1 MPLINTILLPLAR
14 SIADNPLGPLAI
26 SPSVGKHQ
34 DVSVD
39 FFNGAVVI
47 LILVIAI
54 VVIIVAAS
62 FWASDDEERNKRQ
75 RNYARVDDLYF
86 PVHAIVITT
95 ELLNEI
101 KSHLSSSP
109 AQLEQFLD
117 TFITTDI
124 RMTSLSLGGC
134 AVKSERPLEKGELLV
149 LRMSELPDYPT
160 DQESIVYRVAW
171 VREPK
176 NPDKDARYSAGLQ
189 VVEIFGSSKDE
200 YLKKYMGY
208 LLDEP
213 AG

>member
-1 MPLINTILLPLAR
+1 MITVNTILLPLVR
-14 SIADNPLGPLAI
+14 SVADNPLAPLAI
-26 SPSVGKHQ
+26 NPSVGKHQ

-39 FFNGAVVI
+39 FWSGSAII

-54 VVIIVAAS
+54 VIIIVAAS
-62 FWASDDEERNKRQ
+62 FWASDDEERIKRQ

-86 PVHAIVITT
+86 PLHAILITT
-95 ELLNEI
+95 EIFNEI
-101 KSHLSSSP
+101 RGHMRASP
-109 AQLEQFLD
+109 AQLEQFLN
-117 TFITTDI
+117 TFISTDI

-134 AVKSERPLEKGELLV
+134 AIKSERPLEKGELLV
-149 LRMSELPDYPT
+149 LRMQELPDYPA
-160 DQESIVYRVAW
+160 DQESAVYRVAW

-176 NPDKDARYSAGLQ
+176 DPDKDARYSAGLQ
-189 VVEIFGSSKDE
+189 IVEMFGANKDE